1 MSKRELKKQE
11 INKENTKKKTKKKH
25 KIIRRFFLIILLIL
39 LIGGGIFV
47 YKVNK
52 NGGGLAGI
60 ITTVVGGNSDDIS
73 QLEDIYMLCM
83 GKSQNLTDT
92 IMVMKYS
99 PKLQQAQLLSI
110 PRDTFIGNSEA
121 SATAYD
127 KINAR
132 YQTSPQ
138 STVNLVNDLT
148 GLNIK
153 YYVTVDTK
161 ALRDLV
167 DTIGGVTFNVP
178 IDMDYDDEGQ
188 HLAIH
193 LKAGEQV
200 LNGEQA
206 EGVVRFRHNNDYS
219 SYSRDYGDNDIGR
232 MRTQR
237 EFIKCVLQQTM
248 KPSNLLKINELI
260 NIATKEVETNIPWEV
275 IKSYIPALLQFD
287 AENIRAEMLP
297 GSPRYINQISFY
309 VANRTQAKQLVQELF
324 INVDIPQETVEGED
338 GNVIV
343 EPKAEKKNNSE
354 ITIEVLNGIGSTTQ
368 FNKAVTQLQ
377 NAGYRVIKKGT
388 TNLTKKTIITNRTG
402 IPEENEISLKSLLC
416 TGYVQKGED
425 NQGVDFTIIIGAD
438 Y

>member
-1 MSKRELKKQE
+1 MSKREEKETKK
-11 INKENTKKKTKKKH
+11 KKKTKKKH
-25 KIIRRFFLIILLIL
+25 KVLKRILLTIL
-39 LIGGGIFV
+39 LVIIIAAGVFV

-60 ITTVVGGNSDDIS
+60 VTTIVGGNSDDIS
-73 QLEDIYMLCM
+73 QLEDIYILCM

-110 PRDTFIGNSEA
+110 PRDTFVGKSEA
-121 SATAYD
+121 SASAYD

-138 STVNLVNDLT
+138 NTINLVNDLT

-167 DTIGGVTFNVP
+167 DTIGGVQFNVP

-193 LKAGEQV
+193 LKAGDQL

-219 SYSRDYGDNDIGR
+219 SYSDEYGDNDIGR

-248 KPSNLLKINELI
+248 KASNILKVNELI
-260 NIATKEVETNIPWEV
+260 NIAKEEVETNIPWDV
-275 IKSYIPALLQFD
+275 IKSYIPALMQFD

-297 GSPRYINQISFY
+297 GTPRYINQISFY

-324 INVDIPQETVEGED
+324 INVEIPQNTEEGED
-338 GNVIV
+338 GNTVA
-343 EPKAEKKNNSE
+343 EPTVAKKDNSE
-354 ITIEVLNGIGSTTQ
+354 IRLEVLNGIGSTTD
-368 FNKAVTQLQ
+368 FNKAITQLQ
-377 NAGYRVIKKGT
+377 GAGYKIVKRGN
-388 TNLTKKTIITNRTG
+388 TNITKKTLIINRTEV
-402 IPEENEISLKSLLC
+402 PKENEISLKSLLC
-416 TGYVQKGED
+416 TGVVQTGED
-425 NQGVDFTIIIGAD
+425 NEDVDFTIIIGAD